1 MSDMN
6 LQKTLKKIVLFSC
19 CMTVLLLGIT
29 FFVTQMYKN
38 TVNNATE
45 KSLQEE
51 VNIYK
56 ERIVNQI
63 DYKFQIINSMA
74 GLIGTSNMP
83 QEEIFRKA
91 FLTADSQNKL
101 LMLGYWDA
109 VNNKLFLAAENG
121 ELKVVSESEIQ
132 DEIWDVL
139 EGTLKG
145 KNVVSDLLEGEI
157 SKKNILVL
165 GTPVYHEGE
174 IIGAILAGDRID
186 VYGNMLNE
194 QRKLYGSG
202 YMHLIDNE
210 GDFIVRSEEAAVKEE
225 LTGILQQPYMDEKQA
240 EQIKKDMKEE
250 KVVHFHFYYDGEEYD
265 TLLEPVGINGWY
277 LFCVNSIKNVNR
289 NIYALVDTVVIFF
302 VVIIAIFFF
311 TLCYGYRT
319 MKKLNCQLQKMAYYD
334 ELTGIYNMQYFTKI
348 VEKQAEKQ
356 EDYAIMVL
364 NVRHFKFV
372 NEFFRRAE
380 ADNLLKH
387 IGRVL
392 TESIGETE
400 YACRENSDYFYLFL
414 NDTDHKVLEERFEGI
429 SRKIAEMTGK
439 ANKGFRIVMRSG
451 VATTKHSRNIQ
462 DVLIHAVFAL
472 AKTKEDTARNLWFF
486 DTELHLQEQKKGY
499 IENRAQKALED
510 GEFKLYLQP
519 KVSLKDDSLVGAEAL
534 VRWVEK
540 NGNMMNPG
548 EFIPL
553 FETNG
558 FCIMLD
564 MYMFEKV
571 CQQLRAW
578 IDAGYEPVPISVN
591 QSKLVFYEN
600 NYVER
605 LRYCLELYQVPASLI
620 TLEILEGLAVENV
633 EEMNKKLERL
643 RAIGFKIS
651 MDDFGTGYSS
661 LNTFCK
667 LKLDE
672 VKLDRGFLVEK
683 RQNEEGNTHVIMEEV
698 VRMAKRLSLS
708 TVVEGIETE
717 EEDVFV
723 KQIGA
728 DEGQGYLYS
737 RPVSAEVFTTDILP
751 IKEAR
756 KTMRN

>member
-1 MSDMN
+1 
-6 LQKTLKKIVLFSC
+6 
-19 CMTVLLLGIT
+19 
-29 FFVTQMYKN
+29 
-38 TVNNATE
+38 
-45 KSLQEE
+45 
-51 VNIYK
+51 
-56 ERIVNQI
+56 
-63 DYKFQIINSMA
+63 
-74 GLIGTSNMP
+74 
-83 QEEIFRKA
+83 
-91 FLTADSQNKL
+91 
-101 LMLGYWDA
+101 
-109 VNNKLFLAAENG
+109 
-121 ELKVVSESEIQ
+121 
-132 DEIWDVL
+132 
-139 EGTLKG
+139 
-145 KNVVSDLLEGEI
+145 
-157 SKKNILVL
+157 
-165 GTPVYHEGE
+165 
-174 IIGAILAGDRID
+174 
-186 VYGNMLNE
+186 
-194 QRKLYGSG
+194 
-202 YMHLIDNE
+202 
-210 GDFIVRSEEAAVKEE
+210 
-225 LTGILQQPYMDEKQA
+225 
-240 EQIKKDMKEE
+240 
-250 KVVHFHFYYDGEEYD
+250 
-265 TLLEPVGINGWY
+265 
-277 LFCVNSIKNVNR
+277 
-289 NIYALVDTVVIFF
+289 
-302 VVIIAIFFF
+302 
-311 TLCYGYRT
+311 
-319 MKKLNCQLQKMAYYD
+319 
-334 ELTGIYNMQYFTKI
+334 
-348 VEKQAEKQ
+348 
-356 EDYAIMVL
+356 
-364 NVRHFKFV
+364 
-372 NEFFRRAE
+372 
-380 ADNLLKH
+380 
-387 IGRVL
+387 
-392 TESIGETE
+392 
-400 YACRENSDYFYLFL
+400 
-414 NDTDHKVLEERFEGI
+414 
-429 SRKIAEMTGK
+429 
-439 ANKGFRIVMRSG
+439 MRSG

-472 AKTKEDTARNLWFF
+472 AKTKEDTAKKSVVF

-708 TVVEGIETE
+708 TVVEEL
-717 EEDVFV
+717 
-723 KQIGA
+723 KQ
-728 DEGQGYLYS
+728 
-737 RPVSAEVFTTDILP
+737 
-751 IKEAR
+751 KR
-756 KTMRN
+756 KTCL